1 MTAVEAALLDLVGKH
16 LNVPIC
22 DLLGDGKQR
31 SSVKM
36 LGYLFYAGDRKKT
49 DLPYLTWE
57 RAEDNWTYLRYQEAL
72 TPEVIV
78 KLAVAAYER
87 YGFEDFKLKGGV
99 LQPQEEL
106 KLSKSFLQNVMTR
119 CSCNCTFREG
129 G

>member
-57 RAEDNWTYLRYQEAL
+57 SAEDNWTYLRYQEAL
-72 TPEVIV
+72 TPEAMV

-129 G
+129 D

>member
-1 MTAVEAALLDLVGKH
+1 M
-16 LNVPIC
+16 
-22 DLLGDGKQR
+22 GDGKQR

-72 TPEVIV
+72 TPEVMV
-78 KLAVAAYER
+78 KLAVAAYEH

-99 LQPQEEL
+99 HKMKWMRL
-106 KLSKSFLQNVMTR
+106 KHWQNVSRTR
-119 CSCNCTFREG
+119 ELH
-129 G
+129 